1 VGAPWGVPQLVLGPI
16 LRAVEAERAVIW
28 CEVDGPCTVEVLGA
42 TTPSFGVAGHHYAL
56 VEVAGLEPGV
66 ETPYEVRLDGA
77 VAWPPPASGSGMS
90 TPPPTIRPWRDGD
103 PVRVLAGS
111 CRQTTAHDPHR
122 AEQGDDRPGAIG
134 PDALHTWARRMALGD
149 APRPDLLLLVG
160 DQVYADEQS
169 DETAQALDR
178 RRGGPPPDGRPQ
190 ITGFEEY
197 TWLYQEAW
205 SEPWVRWLFACV
217 PVGMVFDDHDI
228 VDDWNTSSTWRR
240 EIAHE
245 PWWRGR
251 IEGGLTAY
259 WLYQQVGAAPGDAQD
274 EELLAAVR
282 AADDGGP
289 VLTAMARRADDRRPG
304 DDRHRF
310 SYVRDVGPV
319 HVVVVDSRNARVVGE
334 GARSML
340 DERSWAWVERAVAA
354 DARHLLVVTSLPWLL
369 PRAIHDLEEWDAAV
383 AAGAWGRLAARVG
396 ERIRQAFDLEHWAA
410 FGTSATR
417 LGTLLRERA
426 GAEGSA
432 PPATVVALSGDVHFA
447 YVAEADLGGGP
458 RVRQVVT
465 SPIRQAIPGIER
477 AVQRGLGVPPLS
489 WLARAL
495 VRATRGRPPGFPWRV
510 TDGPWFD
517 NNVALLTYDGPRASV
532 AIHAARHGDDGVPV
546 LHPLVERAL

>member
-1 VGAPWGVPQLVLGPI
+1 VPRLVLGPI
-16 LRAVEAERAVIW
+16 LRAVEHGRATVW
-28 CEVDGPCTVEVLGA
+28 CEVDAPCTVEVLGA
-42 TTPSFGVAGHHYAL
+42 TSPSFAVAGHHYAL
-56 VEVAGLEPGV
+56 VDVVGLEPGV
-66 ETPYEVRLDGA
+66 EVPYEVRLDGG
-77 VAWPPPASGSGMS
+77 VAWPAATDDTTATTPAP
-90 TPPPTIRPWRDGD
+90 PPPTIRPWREGD

-111 CRQTTAHDPHR
+111 CRQTTAHDPLASER
-122 AEQGDDRPGAIG
+122 GDDRPASIG

-169 DETAQALDR
+169 EETARALDR

-205 SEPWVRWLFACV
+205 SEPWVRWLLACV
-217 PVGMVFDDHDI
+217 PVGMVFDDHDV

-240 EIAHE
+240 QIAQE

-251 IEGGLTAY
+251 IEGGLAAY
-259 WLYQQVGAAPGDAQD
+259 WLYQQVGAAPGDPQD

-282 AADDGGP
+282 AADDGGS

-310 SYVRDVGPV
+310 SYERDVGPV
-319 HVVVVDSRNARVVGE
+319 HVVVVDSRNARVVTE
-334 GARSML
+334 RERSML
-340 DERSWAWVERAVAA
+340 DERSWAWVERAMAA
-354 DARHLLVVTSLPWLL
+354 DAEHLLVVTSLPWLL
-369 PRAIHDLEEWDAAV
+369 PRAIHDVEQWDAAV
-383 AAGAWGRLAARVG
+383 AGGAWGRAAARVG

-410 FGTSATR
+410 FGRSAAR
-417 LGTLLRERA
+417 LGDVVRDRVDA
-426 GAEGSA
+426 DGAP

-447 YVAEADLGGGP
+447 YVAEADLGGGGA

-465 SPIRQAIPGIER
+465 SPIRQVIPGVER
-477 AVQRGLGVPPLS
+477 AAQRGLSMPPLS
-489 WLARAL
+489 WLTRAL
-495 VRATRGRPPGFPWRV
+495 VRATRGRPPGFGWRV

-517 NNVALLTYDGPRASV
+517 NNVALLTYAGRQASV
-532 AIHAARHGDDGVPV
+532 AIHAARHDADGVPTLDLLV
-546 LHPLVERAL
+546 DRPL